1 MPPSRAR
8 LTGAPLRAALVDALL
23 DALAVLWPV
32 DCAGC
37 GTADQALCAACRAAV
52 SPVVVVREVGGLRV
66 VSAGEYAGVGRRVIL
81 SFKQQGRTDV
91 AGPLATSLATAV
103 AHARRAFGDDLT
115 SRQTPRT
122 PGAVLI
128 VPVPSSRAA
137 LGRRGFD
144 PVRLL
149 LRRAGLGFSPV
160 LLSTRRT
167 AAQKKLGVDERA
179 ANMVGAFV
187 ARRRIPGV
195 RVLLVDD
202 VVTSGATLAEAAR
215 AIRAAG
221 GEVVGAATLAFTKK
235 GRSDRDNSVT

>member
-1 MPPSRAR
+1 MPPSF
-8 LTGAPLRAALVDALL
+8 AALVDLAREPLL

-37 GTADQALCAACRAAV
+37 GVPDRALCARCRAALT
-52 SPVVVVREVGGLRV
+52 PAVVVREVGGLGV
-66 VSAGEYAGVGRRVIL
+66 VSAGEYAGARRRVIL

-91 AGPLATSLATAV
+91 AGTLATAL
-103 AHARRAFGDDLT
+103 AHAVVHARHAHGD
-115 SRQTPRT
+115 
-122 PGAVLI
+122 ALI

-137 LGRRGFD
+137 LGRRGYD

-149 LRRAGLGFSPV
+149 LRHAGVPFSPV
-160 LLSTRRT
+160 LLPARRT
-167 AAQKKLGVDERA
+167 AAQKQLGVEQRA
-179 ANMVGAFV
+179 ANMAGAFV
-187 ARRRIPGV
+187 ARRRIPGI

-202 VVTSGATLAEAAR
+202 VVTSGATLSEAAR

-235 GRSDRDNSVT
+235 GRSVRDNPVT

>member
-1 MPPSRAR
+1 MLPP
-8 LTGAPLRAALVDALL
+8 ALVDAVL

-37 GTADQALCAACRAAV
+37 GTADRALCAPCRAAV
-52 SPVVVVREVGGLRV
+52 SPVVVVREGGGLRV
-66 VSAGEYAGVGRRVIL
+66 VSAGEYAGVERRVIL

-91 AGPLATSLATAV
+91 AGPLATALATSV
-103 AHARRAFGDDLT
+103 VSARREFGD
-115 SRQTPRT
+115 
-122 PGAVLI
+122 ALI

-137 LGRRGFD
+137 LGRRGYD

-160 LLSTRRT
+160 LLPARRT

-187 ARRRIPGV
+187 ARRRIPGQ

-235 GRSDRDNSVT
+235 GRSVRDNSVT

>member
-1 MPPSRAR
+1 MSPSF
-8 LTGAPLRAALVDALL
+8 AALVDLAREALL

-37 GTADQALCAACRAAV
+37 GVPDRALCARCRAALT
-52 SPVVVVREVGGLRV
+52 PAVVEREEGGLRV
-66 VSAGEYAGVGRRVIL
+66 VSAAEYARVVRRVIL

-91 AGPLATSLATAV
+91 AGPLATALAHAV
-103 AHARRAFGDDLT
+103 VHARRAHRDTL
-115 SRQTPRT
+115 
-122 PGAVLI
+122 L

-137 LGRRGFD
+137 LGRRGYD

-149 LRRAGLGFSPV
+149 LRHAGVRFSPV
-160 LLSTRRT
+160 LLPARRT
-167 AAQKKLGVDERA
+167 AAQKQLGVEQRA
-179 ANMVGAFV
+179 ANMAGAFV

-202 VVTSGATLAEAAR
+202 VVTSGATLAEATR
-215 AIRAAG
+215 AIRTAG

-235 GRSDRDNSVT
+235 GRSVRDISVT

>member
-1 MPPSRAR
+1 MPSSIDPMPPSA
-8 LTGAPLRAALVDALL
+8 LRAALRTALL

-37 GTADQALCAACRAAV
+37 GTVDRALCASCRAAV

-66 VSAGEYAGVGRRVIL
+66 VSAGEYAGVRRRVIL

-91 AGPLATSLATAV
+91 AAPLAAALATAV
-103 AHARRAFGDDLT
+103 VHARRACGDGLPP
-115 SRQTPRT
+115 RHALRT

-137 LGRRGFD
+137 VGRRGYD

-149 LRRAGLGFSPV
+149 LRRAGLPAS
-160 LLSTRRT
+160 LLLLPTRRT
-167 AAQKKLGVDERA
+167 AAQKKLSVDERA

-187 ARRRIPGV
+187 ARRRIPGL

-202 VVTSGATLAEAAR
+202 VVTSGATLTEAAR
-215 AIRAAG
+215 AIGAAG

-235 GRSDRDNSVT
+235 GRSVRDNSVT

>member
-1 MPPSRAR
+1 MLPP
-8 LTGAPLRAALVDALL
+8 ALSDAVL

-37 GTADQALCAACRAAV
+37 GTADRALCAPCRAAV
-52 SPVVVVREVGGLRV
+52 SPVVAVREAGGLRV
-66 VSAGEYAGVGRRVIL
+66 VSAGEYAGVRRRVIL

-91 AGPLATSLATAV
+91 AGPLATALATAV
-103 AHARRAFGDDLT
+103 LSARRAFGD
-115 SRQTPRT
+115 
-122 PGAVLI
+122 ALI
-128 VPVPSSRAA
+128 VPVPSGRAA
-137 LGRRGFD
+137 LGRRGYD

-149 LRRAGLGFSPV
+149 LRRAGLRFSPV

-187 ARRRIPGV
+187 ARRRIPGL

-202 VVTSGATLAEAAR
+202 IVTSGATLAEAAR

-221 GEVVGAATLAFTKK
+221 GEVVAAATLAFTKK
-235 GRSDRDNSVT
+235 GRSVRDNSVT

>member
-37 GTADQALCAACRAAV
+37 GTADRALCAPCRAAV
-52 SPVVVVREVGGLRV
+52 SPIVVVREVGGLRV
-66 VSAGEYAGVGRRVIL
+66 VSAGEYAGVERRVIL

-91 AGPLATSLATAV
+91 AGPLATALATAIV
-103 AHARRAFGDDLT
+103 CARRAFGDDL
-115 SRQTPRT
+115 
-122 PGAVLI
+122 V

-137 LGRRGFD
+137 LGRRGYD

-149 LRRAGLGFSPV
+149 LRRAGLGFSPA